1 MFWCAGARSGLRR
14 GIVEIGVAQVSFVRS
29 ALAGHGEVSR
39 ILVVLPERNG
49 CPTEPCDL
57 WNGVLAPYELH
68 ARQQGFYLWA
78 LRLERG
84 TSQAKPAVEFTRTLP
99 EPPLP
104 DGTLVVD
111 WNEGTRR
118 EALRRGLG
126 WQGLGRIR
134 VNPTP
139 VPSPTG
145 RETAP
150 SPSSR
155 HPAAAPAA
163 ANASAT

>member
-1 MFWCAGARSGLRR
+1 MNPAKAPFRATFFPPSDMRVERR
-14 GIVEIGVAQVSFVRS
+14 A
-29 ALAGHGEVSR
+29 
-39 ILVVLPERNG
+39 
-49 CPTEPCDL
+49 
-57 WNGVLAPYELH
+57 
-68 ARQQGFYLWA
+68 
-78 LRLERG
+78 
-84 TSQAKPAVEFTRTLP
+84 
-99 EPPLP
+99 